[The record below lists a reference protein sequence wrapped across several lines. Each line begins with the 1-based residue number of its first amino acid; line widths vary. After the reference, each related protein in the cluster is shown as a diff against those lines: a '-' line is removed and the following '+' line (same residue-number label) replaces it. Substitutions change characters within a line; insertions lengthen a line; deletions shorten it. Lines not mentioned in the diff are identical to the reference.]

1 MSDRCHSQL
10 MLCHMIASRQLLPSC
25 RVKTVQGRWAEQK
38 PEAVTSQHFS
48 AKRNNGH
55 FAHVRQPVMSLG
67 CYRRLELFNC
77 DNYIAL

>member
-38 PEAVTSQHFS
+38 ARGSDLS
-48 AKRNNGH
+48 ALQCQEEH

>member
-38 PEAVTSQHFS
+38 ARGSDLLALQCQEEQRTFCPRTPTGDVIRMLQT
-48 AKRNNGH
+48 
-55 FAHVRQPVMSLG
+55 LG
-67 CYRRLELFNC
+67 VV
-77 DNYIAL
+77 